1 MEGPDPRTRL
11 RVTTTLRYAV
21 VRRINGLIGEMSGPL
36 PLRERIRGR
45 LGAQGAWTD
54 ATREEWRKLLL
65 TLRERVASGESGFQ
79 TEADHLGRWL
89 DHDGISGGRWAEE
102 ISAIQA
108 DLRALSAE
116 DRS

>member
-1 MEGPDPRTRL
+1 
-11 RVTTTLRYAV
+11 VTTELRYSI
-21 VRRINGLIGEMSGPL
+21 VRRINRLIGEMSGPL

-45 LGAQGAWTD
+45 LGAQDVWTD
-54 ATREEWRKLLL
+54 ATRDEWRSLLL

-89 DHDGISGGRWAEE
+89 DHDGITRGRWADE
-102 ISAIQA
+102 IGAIQEG
-108 DLRALSAE
+108 LRTLSAS